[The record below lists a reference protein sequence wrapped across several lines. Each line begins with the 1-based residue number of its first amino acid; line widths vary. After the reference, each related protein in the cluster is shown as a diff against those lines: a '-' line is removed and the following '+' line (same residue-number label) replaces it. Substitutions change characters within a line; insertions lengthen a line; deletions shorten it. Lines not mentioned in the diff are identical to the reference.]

1 MSFDEIM
8 AKRHEAYSEYLYC
21 EASQLYAAA
30 LYYKNEYNRLN
41 RILNVNGGNE
51 EL

>member
-1 MSFDEIM
+1 MS
-8 AKRHEAYSEYLYC
+8 AKELMEKREQAYTEYLYC

-30 LYYKNEYNRLN
+30 LYYRGEYTRLSK
-41 RILNVNGGNE
+41 ILNTYGQNE